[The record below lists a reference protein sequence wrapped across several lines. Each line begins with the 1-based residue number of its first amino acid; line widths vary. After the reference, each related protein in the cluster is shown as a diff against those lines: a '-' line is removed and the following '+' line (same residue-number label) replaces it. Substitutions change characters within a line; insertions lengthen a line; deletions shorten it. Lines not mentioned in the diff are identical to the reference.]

1 MENIKKI
8 KIVREVPEVP
18 EVPETKIENS
28 FNEINLLNV
37 SLSFVEMNM
46 INSFLFSTYSKKN
59 KEIQVV
65 NYGTIDKFGILNI
78 GGQFNETEGHWFQ
91 INFENDDN
99 EYIAQTYVIF
109 DSMSRSFDSRLAIS
123 SKKNVNDLYP
133 LYKKLKKLS
142 FNNSEYVGKCIKITV
157 VESSFKG
164 IEILP
169 YEKNREHEL
178 ILNDIQIK
186 FMNHFIHRVSKGG
199 TARYLLNG
207 EPGTGKAQPLDAKIL
222 TPNGWVR
229 IGEINIGDEVLT
241 PNGNVTKVIG
251 VYPQGIKPIY
261 KITCND
267 GRVTE
272 ACGEHLWEVYGL
284 RKERNNNKLTKVI
297 NTLDI
302 KDKIHDKKYKIR
314 LPLVSE
320 TINSE
325 DILNDKFTFLQEVFK
340 NNTIINRFSD
350 IIHKTNDYVLAKK
363 IQEIVWSIGGLCVMT
378 EILVPSNEYE
388 LKIRYK
394 EPKKILNGLEDKTL
408 YQRPREIKN
417 EVISVEYI
425 GDKEAKCIMI
435 EDERHLYITDDYIV
449 THNTETIREIIRK
462 MIPNTTFVIPDF
474 YNSSDLNSILEASQI
489 FDNCVVIMDD
499 IDLFIGSREGMSY
512 GSELGQ
518 FLSFFDGIK
527 KNKISLLAST
537 NDKRLVDKAAER
549 PGRFNITI
557 DYGFLN
563 DEQIDK
569 VCNIHLPEKW
579 RIKEVY
585 DALKQY
591 IDGKKMKITGAFI
604 YNLAD
609 NIREMSGDDNNWVL
623 EDTLLLIKECYR
635 GFYSSQ
641 IEKEKST
648 LGFK

>member
-1 MENIKKI
+1 
-8 KIVREVPEVP
+8 
-18 EVPETKIENS
+18 
-28 FNEINLLNV
+28 
-37 SLSFVEMNM
+37 
-46 INSFLFSTYSKKN
+46 
-59 KEIQVV
+59 
-65 NYGTIDKFGILNI
+65 
-78 GGQFNETEGHWFQ
+78 
-91 INFENDDN
+91 
-99 EYIAQTYVIF
+99 
-109 DSMSRSFDSRLAIS
+109 
-123 SKKNVNDLYP
+123 
-133 LYKKLKKLS
+133 
-142 FNNSEYVGKCIKITV
+142 
-157 VESSFKG
+157 
-164 IEILP
+164 
-169 YEKNREHEL
+169 
-178 ILNDIQIK
+178 
-186 FMNHFIHRVSKGG
+186 
-199 TARYLLNG
+199 
-207 EPGTGKAQPLDAKIL
+207 
-222 TPNGWVR
+222 
-229 IGEINIGDEVLT
+229 
-241 PNGNVTKVIG
+241 
-251 VYPQGIKPIY
+251 
-261 KITCND
+261 
-267 GRVTE
+267 
-272 ACGEHLWEVYGL
+272 
-284 RKERNNNKLTKVI
+284 
-297 NTLDI
+297 
-302 KDKIHDKKYKIR
+302 
-314 LPLVSE
+314 
-320 TINSE
+320 
-325 DILNDKFTFLQEVFK
+325 
-340 NNTIINRFSD
+340 
-350 IIHKTNDYVLAKK
+350 
-363 IQEIVWSIGGLCVMT
+363 
-378 EILVPSNEYE
+378 
-388 LKIRYK
+388 
-394 EPKKILNGLEDKTL
+394 
-408 YQRPREIKN
+408 
-417 EVISVEYI
+417 
-425 GDKEAKCIMI
+425 MI